1 MANAWITVT
10 VESVDSAIS
19 NLTMSIVNTLLV
31 TVLTCLLLANAANIG
46 GNSENDL
53 KTTSINSK
61 EEHHNESGH
70 HEEKDF
76 NHNLM
81 KKISST
87 YTIMI
92 PFAIL
97 SAFLLFM
104 VVLSLFMLKS
114 KSRNAK
120 KVDEGK
126 TVRAPLMKK
135 DLFNK
140 GKGAHNR
147 HNQDNL
153 YMISESDEELSV
165 DNNTLLRLAEGSSDS
180 EDDEL
185 VVAVDGVF
193 SI

>member
-1 MANAWITVT
+1 M
-10 VESVDSAIS
+10 
-19 NLTMSIVNTLLV
+19 NTLLV

-104 VVLSLFMLKS
+104 LKS

-165 DNNTLLRLAEGSSDS
+165 DNNTLLRLAEGSSGS